1 MVKEKTPQETYN
13 FIIDQGIPES
23 LDNTKLDNFYQRIS
37 ARGYLYSDYRQLA
50 VLEWHLHK
58 DAGKYREYLKTAL
71 AYERERFIEVHENNP
86 TIWYHFPGGY
96 AETALLTGDFTYAQ
110 KYSAF
115 LDDHHDQKAEI
126 RKPWGYYVKMYLLLG
141 RYKDTLET
149 NIIKLKKT
157 YDTKSYER
165 VRSEYGLYEAL
176 VENDTVK
183 FHTNLEQLAKTHKG
197 TGNLF
202 LDYEDRFLCLS
213 GLALSNLA
221 IGLGM
226 KIDFDHPFVPRALL
240 GA

>member
-1 MVKEKTPQETYN
+1 MTREKTPIEKYE
-13 FIIDQGIPES
+13 FITKISLPEELEEANS
-23 LDNTKLDNFYQRIS
+23 PNVDDRTFAKDS
-37 ARGYLYSDYRQLA
+37 LYSDYRQLA

-202 LDYEDRFLCLS
+202 LDYEDRFLCLT